1 MNRINTKPMVNNNKL
16 SQSNKSHHNTTNEP
30 VTLTRI
36 TYNSKNP
43 HNLSHTFKAPKTKL
57 PLQITQDNN
66 RLIINLINQREEP
79 EENRKSLNVGM
90 TASTL
95 DLASSKVVAEVV
107 AARQSRLKRMKSSF
121 RSGSKPSTKPP
132 KVKNENLIN
141 ILRENCEKQ
150 KVLPCDAF
158 ITPLM
163 ALSNYYKTDKEKPT
177 KIKDSIQSGNIFLR
191 VVIYLEKMTVALK
204 DHKNIT

>member
-1 MNRINTKPMVNNNKL
+1 MNPIATRPMVNSNKS

-30 VTLTRI
+30 VALTRI

-43 HNLSHTFKAPKTKL
+43 NNLSHAFTAPKTKL

-66 RLIINLINQREEP
+66 RLIINLVDQEDEP
-79 EENRKSLNVGM
+79 EERKSLNVGL

-95 DLASSKVVAEVV
+95 DLASSKVVAEVM

-121 RSGSKPSTKPP
+121 RSGPKPSTKPP

-163 ALSNYYKTDKEKPT
+163 ALSNYYKTDKEKPA
-177 KIKDSIQSGNIFLR
+177 KKKDSTQSGNFFFGSS
-191 VVIYLEKMTVALK
+191 
-204 DHKNIT
+204 